1 MSSSKVNPKRGP
13 PSHTPSPLSGGHDT
27 KRPKFDGDPV
37 IDLTGDSEDD
47 DAPPVFRQRL
57 LTPLLQS
64 SLPAPEVEGDENADN
79 PTPAVGA
86 SVGDHQEPFAENE
99 AGELLAVRRATP
111 VMRSSLPQPASIAQP
126 PRSPSPELTAI
137 EVVDL
142 TGGDYD
148 ERQRSPRSPT
158 PSLDYRI
165 ALWTQET
172 REFAGKLIL
181 EPPEHA
187 RFSAQEACRGP
198 LWVDNVPRII
208 IFCDGSSML
217 TPLMTWEGTNGG
229 YGVVLRDPWAAG
241 NEENGQEGVVQEAF
255 EVCSWSFQKMY
266 SSSQAELAAIAQS
279 IDTSLRLREKHR
291 RAPRFEARILTDSKE
306 CWHRLRKGLN
316 QRPERFSFRNT
327 DPILRA
333 AVWLSHRLRIMGG
346 DLEVRWNPR
355 RCAIG
360 PELADDAAGVHYR
373 DVDPEVFNQ
382 RNVRLLERDGILG
395 MVHEEISAI
404 VRERVTPPP
413 MPFPLPDWFGER

>member
-1 MSSSKVNPKRGP
+1 MSSSAVKPKRGP
-13 PSHTPSPLSGGHDT
+13 PSHTPSPRSDGNDP
-27 KRPKFDGDPV
+27 KRPKLDGHPV

-47 DAPPVFRQRL
+47 DAPATLRQRL
-57 LTPLLQS
+57 LTPSLQS
-64 SLPAPEVEGDENADN
+64 PLPAPDVQGDSNVDDSTLA
-79 PTPAVGA
+79 AGA
-86 SVGDHQEPFAENE
+86 SDLHEPLDIEDE
-99 AGELLAVRRATP
+99 AGETFAVRRATA
-111 VMRSSLPQPASIAQP
+111 VMRSSPLQPASIVQP
-126 PRSPSPELTAI
+126 PRSPSPELKAI
-137 EVVDL
+137 EIVDL
-142 TGGDYD
+142 TGGDY
-148 ERQRSPRSPT
+148 EGRQRSPRSPT
-158 PSLDYRI
+158 PSFDYRI

-172 REFAGKLIL
+172 REFAGRLIL

-208 IFCDGSSML
+208 IFCDGSSKL

-229 YGVVLRDPWAAG
+229 YGVVLRNPWAAE
-241 NEENGQEGVVQEAF
+241 NDENGQGRVVPEAF
-255 EVCSWSFQKMY
+255 EVCSWSIQKMY

-291 RAPRFEARILTDSKE
+291 HAPRFEVRIFTDSKE

-316 QRPERFSFRNT
+316 QRPERFSFRHT
-327 DPILRA
+327 EPILRA
-333 AVWLSHRLRIMGG
+333 VVWLSHRLRVMGG

>member
-1 MSSSKVNPKRGP
+1 MSSSEVKPKRGP
-13 PSHTPSPLSGGHDT
+13 PSHTPSPRSDGKDP
-27 KRPKFDGDPV
+27 KRPKLDGHPV

-47 DAPPVFRQRL
+47 DAPPALRQRL
-57 LTPLLQS
+57 LTSSLQS
-64 SLPAPEVEGDENADN
+64 PLPAPDVQGDANVDDRA
-79 PTPAVGA
+79 PAAGA
-86 SVGDHQEPFAENE
+86 SAGDHQEPFADNE
-99 AGELLAVRRATP
+99 AGELLAVRPATP
-111 VMRSSLPQPASIAQP
+111 VMRNSPPQPAPIVQP
-126 PRSPSPELTAI
+126 PRSSSPELTAI

-142 TGGDYD
+142 TGGDYE

-172 REFAGKLIL
+172 REFAGRLIL

-208 IFCDGSSML
+208 IFCDGSSKL

-229 YGVVLRDPWAAG
+229 YGVVLRDPWAAA
-241 NEENGQEGVVQEAF
+241 NEENGQVQEAF
-255 EVCSWSFQKMY
+255 EVCSWSIQKMY
-266 SSSQAELAAIAQS
+266 SSSQAELAAITQS

-291 RAPRFEARILTDSKE
+291 RAPKFEVRIFTDSKE
-306 CWHRLRKGLN
+306 CWHRLRRGLN
-316 QRPERFSFRNT
+316 QRPERFSFRHT
-327 DPILRA
+327 EPILRA
-333 AVWLSHRLRIMGG
+333 VVWLSHRLKIMGG